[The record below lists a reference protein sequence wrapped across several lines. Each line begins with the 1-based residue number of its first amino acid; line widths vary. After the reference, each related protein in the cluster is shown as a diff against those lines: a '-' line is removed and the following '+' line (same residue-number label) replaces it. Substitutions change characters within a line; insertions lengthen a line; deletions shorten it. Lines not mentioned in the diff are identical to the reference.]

1 MLKPNEAIWAL
12 TPSQIEAIS
21 GADDIVEY
29 VNSFPKFRDML
40 EKGIGYL
47 PPVGITPILLLETDK
62 LVKVWEDLQGF
73 KGIISGKSSIIQRRR
88 ELERIHP
95 YITAER
101 IVRVKP
107 TSLGTPNSLKDEMK
121 TWYQENNNP
130 NIYAK
135 FCLDAQLKIDS
146 ESSDFDGWLT
156 EIYRSIFNQL
166 YRVYIGAERNH
177 TSGKT
182 LKLGLCQNDK
192 NCDNLILVN
201 GPKVGG
207 KGKKFCEDRCR
218 NQFHARK
225 GMRRLEMRRKK
236 LASTQI
242 S

>member
-1 MLKPNEAIWAL
+1 MLKPNEAILAL
-12 TPSQIEAIS
+12 TPSQIEDMS
-21 GADDIVEY
+21 GADKVIEY

-40 EKGIGYL
+40 KKGIGCL
-47 PPVGITPILLLETDK
+47 PETDK

-73 KGIISGKSSIIQRRR
+73 KGIILGKSSIIQKRRV
-88 ELERIHP
+88 LERIHP

-121 TWYQENNNP
+121 IWYKENNNP
-130 NIYAK
+130 YIYAK
-135 FCLDAQLKIDS
+135 FCLDAQLKFVS

-236 LASTQI
+236 LA
-242 S
+242 

>member
-1 MLKPNEAIWAL
+1 MLESDETIRYIAL
-12 TPSQIEAIS
+12 TLSKIEEVS
-21 GADDIVEY
+21 GANKVVEY
-29 VNSFPKFRDML
+29 VNSFPKFRDMI
-40 EKGIGYL
+40 EKGIGCL
-47 PPVGITPILLLETDK
+47 PETDK

-73 KGIISGKSSIIQRRR
+73 KGIISGKSSNIQKRRD
-88 ELERIHP
+88 LERIHP

-101 IVRVKP
+101 IARVKP
-107 TSLGTPNSLKDEMK
+107 VSLGTVNTITDEMK
-121 TWYQENNNP
+121 TWYKENNNH

-135 FCLDAQLKIDS
+135 FCYDAQLRIDS

-166 YRVYIGAERNH
+166 YRVCIGTERNH

-182 LKLGLCQNDK
+182 LKLRLCQNDK

-225 GMRRLEMRRKK
+225 GMRRLETRRKK
-236 LASTQI
+236 LA
-242 S
+242 

>member
-1 MLKPNEAIWAL
+1 MLKPNEAILAL
-12 TPSQIEAIS
+12 TPSQIEDMS
-21 GADDIVEY
+21 GADKVIEY

-40 EKGIGYL
+40 KKGIGCL
-47 PPVGITPILLLETDK
+47 PETDK

-73 KGIISGKSSIIQRRR
+73 KGIILGKSSIIQKRRV
-88 ELERIHP
+88 LERIHP

-121 TWYQENNNP
+121 IWYKENNNP
-130 NIYAK
+130 YIYAK
-135 FCLDAQLKIDS
+135 FCLDAQLKFVS

-207 KGKKFCEDRCR
+207 KGKKFCENRCR

-236 LASTQI
+236 LA
-242 S
+242 